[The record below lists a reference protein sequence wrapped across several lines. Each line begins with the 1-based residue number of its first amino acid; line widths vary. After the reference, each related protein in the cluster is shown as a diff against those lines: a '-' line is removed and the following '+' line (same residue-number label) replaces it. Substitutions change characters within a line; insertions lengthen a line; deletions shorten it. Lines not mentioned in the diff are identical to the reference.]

1 MKNWIVCL
9 GRFYVKLRNNKGEMY
24 RKTTLL
30 SYRQGIQRFLQSIRP
45 DVDIIKVPLFRG
57 SNKCFKGMTMELKRQ
72 GQANID
78 HHPPISDADLIKM
91 YDYLSSSD
99 SAQVLQ
105 HKISFKTD
113 NSKWSYY
120 RSQAF
125 II

>member
-1 MKNWIVCL
+1 
-9 GRFYVKLRNNKGEMY
+9 
-24 RKTTLL
+24 
-30 SYRQGIQRFLQSIRP
+30 
-45 DVDIIKVPLFRG
+45 
-57 SNKCFKGMTMELKRQ
+57 MELKRQ

-105 HKISFKTD
+105 HKVSFKTD

-125 II
+125 IIKILFYDRSLWTS